1 MWQANP
7 NHPPPTM
14 SSLTPFITLA
24 GKRLT
29 NQLQNVQ
36 HYLSGA
42 QPRHDRLAAVI
53 QATAAAR
60 AKSREDVRLC
70 VGLNNVAQGII
81 DQADEAVTAQME
93 ANSGDEEVDAS
104 KEVEEMKKMRTKW
117 GELRKVKVMCL
128 RLEHMFHVIE
138 GLLGEE

>member
-1 MWQANP
+1 
-7 NHPPPTM
+7 M
-14 SSLTPFITLA
+14 STLTPFITLA

-42 QPRHDRLAAVI
+42 QPRHDRLSDVI
-53 QATAAAR
+53 RATAAAR

-70 VGLNNVAQGII
+70 VGLNNVVQGII
-81 DQADEAVTAQME
+81 DQADEAVNAQME
-93 ANSGDEEVDAS
+93 VNSGDEEVCAS
-104 KEVEEMKKMRTKW
+104 EEVEEMKNMRTKW

>member
-1 MWQANP
+1 
-7 NHPPPTM
+7 
-14 SSLTPFITLA
+14 
-24 GKRLT
+24 
-29 NQLQNVQ
+29 
-36 HYLSGA
+36 
-42 QPRHDRLAAVI
+42 
-53 QATAAAR
+53 
-60 AKSREDVRLC
+60 VRLC

-117 GELRKVKVMCL
+117 GELRKVKVMCS